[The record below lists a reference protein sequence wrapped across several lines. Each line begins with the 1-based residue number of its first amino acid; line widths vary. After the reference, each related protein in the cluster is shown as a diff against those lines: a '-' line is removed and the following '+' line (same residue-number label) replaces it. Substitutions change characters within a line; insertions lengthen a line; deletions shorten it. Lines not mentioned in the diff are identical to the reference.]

1 MVGLLAGDDRV
12 LRRAGFLAKA
22 LCALQL
28 LNYLLGE
35 EQLFLQELSGGLGR
49 NTRLLLRLLLLG
61 LLVCL
66 LHLLL
71 LKVELLLLL
80 GLSLAVGLLLLLH
93 LLSLLGAHILP
104 LVNLTLTLVQLVH
117 LLVLLLLVACWS
129 SCVQAWLVLRLLSA
143 LRALIRLLQ
152 EAVSA
157 RRGVSSL
164 ALLHVCEL
172 LADHLGVHCRRELL
186 CARVRVLTSHTQ

>member
-35 EQLFLQELSGGLGR
+35 EQLFLQELGGGLGR

-93 LLSLLGAHILP
+93 LLGLLGAHILP
-104 LVNLTLTLVQLVH
+104 LVNLTLT
-117 LLVLLLLVACWS
+117 LVLLLLVACWS